1 MSSINKG
8 KNMGGKANLS
18 AEEVEEII
26 SYQDNASNHFVES
39 RSSDELKSS

>member
-26 SYQDNASNHFVES
+26 SY
-39 RSSDELKSS
+39 